1 MELEILTSKK
11 GTKVVRAT
19 DLHQALQLT
28 DHHYAVNIR
37 RWLQDV
43 YQFSDGIRRP
53 ESHRDYARRK
63 EREANLLED
72 YFLSVELAKLIALN
86 SRSRVKQKWA
96 NVLWKAEQQQQTLAL
111 LSSDEVRSTLE
122 LVKAMSYMSCQAAAE
137 AYHLSLYQERNDG
150 SADFWWHYRTQLLGY
165 KKEDIRRKLRQ
176 RVSDKV
182 CMRDLLLKADPH
194 ELIRTAVIDH
204 FISQGKSPDYARQMG
219 DLAKYLAHEMKVEIV
234 DDRTDG
240 NLFAPPVDP
249 DTIRRIKGQ
258 QRVAAA

>member
-63 EREANLLED
+63 EREANLLDD

-96 NVLWKAEQQQQTLAL
+96 NLLLKAEQQQQATVTLSGEEV
-111 LSSDEVRSTLE
+111 LSAIE
-122 LVKAMSYMSCQAAAE
+122 LVKAMSYMSCQMAAE
-137 AYHLSLYQERNDG
+137 ACHLALYEERNEG
-150 SADFWWHYRTQLLGY
+150 SSDFWWHYRTQLLGY

-176 RVSDKV
+176 RVSDKLSI
-182 CMRDLLLKADPH
+182 RDLLLKADPH

-204 FISQGKSPDYARQMG
+204 FITQGKSPDYARQMG
-219 DLAKYLAHEMKVEIV
+219 DLSKQLARELKVEII
-234 DDRTDG
+234 DDRTEG

-258 QRVAAA
+258 QVAAA